1 MPWCREISDDYLKLL
16 KGRASGAGSV
26 ADDVV
31 DDVVDDVTDDVVD
44 DIVDDIVEGSSNYFP
59 MHKTSLWG
67 QEKYVT
73 EKGLNIVK
81 EHLADEFADD

>member
-31 DDVVDDVTDDVVD
+31 DDV
-44 DIVDDIVEGSSNYFP
+44 VDDIVEGSSNYFP